1 MSKNFINN
9 LFLNNTN
16 YYLIVALTIEF
27 IEFLDIV
34 LKTIMKI
41 QIYFLNFL
49 LCFTNLI
56 IAQNNDKDEDER
68 KSIDS
73 LTIGLTKKKGVITSY
88 QKEDKIFFE
97 IDNDLLSKDLLMV
110 TRFVKFPANFQAY
123 QNAGSKASEQLI
135 HFTKKNKQLLI
146 IQKSYINIADKKD
159 PIAKS
164 VAQNNFPPILAAFP
178 IKNNEKDR
186 FLIDVS
192 KYFNNDSPGFNILST
207 AQKKQFGIG
216 SIDAKRS
223 FIDEV
228 KSFKENIEIRHTLTY
243 RSSKAPKDNSTK
255 TVSFQINHSIIL
267 LPAELMPIRYLDPR
281 VGWFNLKKYNYSS
294 EELKSDEIRV
304 IQRWRLEPKDLD
316 AYTQGELV
324 EPIKPIVYYIDPA
337 TPIKWRPYFKKG
349 IQDWAKVFEKAG
361 FKNAIIAKDAPSEE
375 EDPNFSLEDVR
386 YSSIRYVATTTRN
399 ATGPRVSDPRTGEII
414 ESDIIWYHNHLRSY
428 RNRYLLETG
437 AANPKAR
444 TLDTP
449 EGEIGEM
456 IRRVI
461 SHEVGHAL
469 GLPHNMKASS
479 AYPVDSLR
487 SGSFTQKNG
496 IATTIM
502 DYARYNYVA
511 QPGDENIRFVRQ
523 LGPYDDYSIE
533 WGYRFFPMETSE
545 TEKVSLRK
553 MVDKKSMNPLY
564 MYGSGGN
571 DPNTQTENIGDDP
584 IKASYYGI
592 KNLKIVVSNL
602 DDWTTK
608 KGQSYEDL
616 NELYNETIGVYRR
629 YIYHVI
635 KMIGGIN
642 ETVMVKGQDN
652 VPYQSLNAK
661 EQKRALGFLGQNL
674 WQTQSWLMNPN
685 LISKIKS
692 KGILKVLQNLQ
703 FSALNQIL
711 SIRRLNRMIS
721 AENTIIG
728 DGLSPETLIEKLFH
742 TFFKENMP
750 LDDSVI
756 ALQIRFAERVKKL
769 VNENELNP
777 KLKSTLLA
785 FQKLIYKTAKKK
797 TKIGKVSE
805 KNHYLYLTKI
815 SDIP

>member
-1 MSKNFINN
+1 
-9 LFLNNTN
+9 
-16 YYLIVALTIEF
+16 
-27 IEFLDIV
+27 
-34 LKTIMKI
+34 MKI
-41 QIYFLNFL
+41 QIYFLNFI

-73 LTIGLTKKKGVITSY
+73 LTIGLTKKKGIITSY

-192 KYFNNDSPGFNILST
+192 KYFNNDSPGFNILSA

-304 IQRWRLEPKDLD
+304 IQRWRIEPKDLD

-324 EPIKPIVYYIDPA
+324 EPVKPIVYYIDPA

-349 IQDWAKVFEKAG
+349 IEDWAKVFEKAG

-545 TEKVSLRK
+545 TEKVSLNK

-564 MYGSGGN
+564 MFGSGGN

-592 KNLKIVVSNL
+592 NNLKIVVSNL

-616 NELYNETIGVYRR
+616 NELYNETIRVYRR

-661 EQKRALGFLGQNL
+661 EQKRALGYLGQNL

-750 LDDSVI
+750 LDDSVM

-777 KLKSTLLA
+777 KLKSTMLA

-815 SDIP
+815 SEIP

>member
-1 MSKNFINN
+1 
-9 LFLNNTN
+9 
-16 YYLIVALTIEF
+16 
-27 IEFLDIV
+27 
-34 LKTIMKI
+34 MKI
-41 QIYFLNFL
+41 QIYFLNLL

-123 QNAGSKASEQLI
+123 QNAGSKTSEQLI
-135 HFTKKNKQLLI
+135 HFSKKNKQLLI

-192 KYFNNDSPGFNILST
+192 KYFNNDSPGFNILSA

-216 SIDAKRS
+216 SIDSNRS

-267 LPAELMPIRYLDPR
+267 LPTELMPIRYLDPR
-281 VGWFNLKKYNYSS
+281 IGWFNLKKYNYSS

-316 AYTQGELV
+316 AYTHGELV

-349 IQDWAKVFEKAG
+349 IEDWAKVFEKAG

-375 EDPNFSLEDVR
+375 EDSNFSLEDVR

-553 MVDKKSMNPLY
+553 MVDKKSMNPIY

-661 EQKRALGFLGQNL
+661 EQKRALSFLGQNL

-721 AENTIIG
+721 AKNTIIG
-728 DGLSPETLIEKLFH
+728 DGLSPEALIEKLFH

-750 LDDSVI
+750 LDDSVM

-805 KNHYLYLTKI
+805 KNHHLYLTKI
-815 SDIP
+815 SEIP

>member
-1 MSKNFINN
+1 
-9 LFLNNTN
+9 
-16 YYLIVALTIEF
+16 
-27 IEFLDIV
+27 
-34 LKTIMKI
+34 MKI
-41 QIYFLNFL
+41 QIYFLILL

-56 IAQNNDKDEDER
+56 IAQKNNKDEDER

-192 KYFNNDSPGFNILST
+192 KYFNNDSPGFNILSA

-316 AYTQGELV
+316 AYTQGQLV

-545 TEKVSLRK
+545 TEKVSLIK

-629 YIYHVI
+629 YIYHVL

-642 ETVMVKGQDN
+642 ETIMVKGQDN
-652 VPYQSLNAK
+652 IPYRSLNAK

-728 DGLSPETLIEKLFH
+728 DGLSPEDLIEQLFH

-805 KNHYLYLTKI
+805 KNHYFYLTKI
-815 SDIP
+815 SEIP

>member
-1 MSKNFINN
+1 M
-9 LFLNNTN
+9 
-16 YYLIVALTIEF
+16 
-27 IEFLDIV
+27 
-34 LKTIMKI
+34 
-41 QIYFLNFL
+41 
-49 LCFTNLI
+49 
-56 IAQNNDKDEDER
+56 
-68 KSIDS
+68 
-73 LTIGLTKKKGVITSY
+73 
-88 QKEDKIFFE
+88 
-97 IDNDLLSKDLLMV
+97 
-110 TRFVKFPANFQAY
+110 
-123 QNAGSKASEQLI
+123 
-135 HFTKKNKQLLI
+135 
-146 IQKSYINIADKKD
+146 
-159 PIAKS
+159 
-164 VAQNNFPPILAAFP
+164 
-178 IKNNEKDR
+178 
-186 FLIDVS
+186 
-192 KYFNNDSPGFNILST
+192 
-207 AQKKQFGIG
+207 
-216 SIDAKRS
+216 
-223 FIDEV
+223 
-228 KSFKENIEIRHTLTY
+228 
-243 RSSKAPKDNSTK
+243 
-255 TVSFQINHSIIL
+255 
-267 LPAELMPIRYLDPR
+267 
-281 VGWFNLKKYNYSS
+281 
-294 EELKSDEIRV
+294 
-304 IQRWRLEPKDLD
+304 
-316 AYTQGELV
+316 
-324 EPIKPIVYYIDPA
+324 
-337 TPIKWRPYFKKG
+337 
-349 IQDWAKVFEKAG
+349 
-361 FKNAIIAKDAPSEE
+361 
-375 EDPNFSLEDVR
+375 R

-553 MVDKKSMNPLY
+553 MVDKKSMNPIY

-642 ETVMVKGQDN
+642 ETIMVKGQDN

-728 DGLSPETLIEKLFH
+728 DGLSPEALIEKLFH

-750 LDDSVI
+750 LDDSVM

-815 SDIP
+815 SEIS

>member
-1 MSKNFINN
+1 
-9 LFLNNTN
+9 
-16 YYLIVALTIEF
+16 
-27 IEFLDIV
+27 
-34 LKTIMKI
+34 MKI
-41 QIYFLNFL
+41 QIYFLNLL

-56 IAQNNDKDEDER
+56 IAQNNDGDEDER

-123 QNAGSKASEQLI
+123 QNAGSKTSEQLI
-135 HFTKKNKQLLI
+135 HFSKKNKQLLI

-192 KYFNNDSPGFNILST
+192 KYFNNDSPGFNILSA

-216 SIDAKRS
+216 SIDSKRS

-267 LPAELMPIRYLDPR
+267 LPTELMPIRYLDPR

-349 IQDWAKVFEKAG
+349 IEDWAKVFEKAG

-375 EDPNFSLEDVR
+375 EDSNFSLEDVR

-553 MVDKKSMNPLY
+553 MVDKKSMNPIY

-661 EQKRALGFLGQNL
+661 EQKRALSFLGQNL

-728 DGLSPETLIEKLFH
+728 DGLSPEALIEKLFH
-742 TFFKENMP
+742 TFFKENIP
-750 LDDSVI
+750 LDDSVM

-797 TKIGKVSE
+797 TKIGKLSE

-815 SDIP
+815 SEIP

>member
-1 MSKNFINN
+1 
-9 LFLNNTN
+9 
-16 YYLIVALTIEF
+16 
-27 IEFLDIV
+27 
-34 LKTIMKI
+34 MKI
-41 QIYFLNFL
+41 QIYFLNLL

-123 QNAGSKASEQLI
+123 QNAGSKTSEQLI
-135 HFTKKNKQLLI
+135 HFSKKNKQLLI

-192 KYFNNDSPGFNILST
+192 KYFNNDSPGFNILSA

-216 SIDAKRS
+216 SIDSKRS

-267 LPAELMPIRYLDPR
+267 LPTELMPIRYLDPR

-316 AYTQGELV
+316 AYTQGQLV

-349 IQDWAKVFEKAG
+349 IEDWAKVFEKAG

-661 EQKRALGFLGQNL
+661 EQKRALSFLGQNL

-721 AENTIIG
+721 AKNTIIG
-728 DGLSPETLIEKLFH
+728 DGLSPEALIEKLFH

-750 LDDSVI
+750 LDDSVM

-805 KNHYLYLTKI
+805 KNHHLYLTKI
-815 SDIP
+815 SEIP

>member
-1 MSKNFINN
+1 
-9 LFLNNTN
+9 
-16 YYLIVALTIEF
+16 
-27 IEFLDIV
+27 
-34 LKTIMKI
+34 MKI
-41 QIYFLNFL
+41 QIYFLNLL

-123 QNAGSKASEQLI
+123 QNAGSKTSEQLI
-135 HFTKKNKQLLI
+135 HFSKKNKQLLI

-192 KYFNNDSPGFNILST
+192 KYFNNDSPGFNILSA

-216 SIDAKRS
+216 SIDSKRS

-267 LPAELMPIRYLDPR
+267 LPTELMPIRYLDPR

-316 AYTQGELV
+316 AYTQGQLV

-349 IQDWAKVFEKAG
+349 IEDWAKVFEKAG

-487 SGSFTQKNG
+487 SGYFTQKNG

-553 MVDKKSMNPLY
+553 MVDKKSMNPIY

-728 DGLSPETLIEKLFH
+728 DGLSPEALIEKLFH

-750 LDDSVI
+750 LDDSVM

-815 SDIP
+815 SEIP